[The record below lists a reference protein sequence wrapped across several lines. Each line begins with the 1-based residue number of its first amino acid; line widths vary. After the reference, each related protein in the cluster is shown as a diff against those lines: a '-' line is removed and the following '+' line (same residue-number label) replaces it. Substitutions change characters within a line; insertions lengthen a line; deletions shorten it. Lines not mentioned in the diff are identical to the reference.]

1 MELYFLRHGEAEPPA
16 LGGTDDARQLTE
28 RGRQDARLV
37 AQALRRA
44 GARPE
49 VILTSP
55 LLRARQTG
63 EALEEVFGVS
73 ARVEERL
80 RSGCTLGD
88 LQEVLADRPEARF
101 VLVGHEPDVSR
112 MVGRL
117 IGDARVKMQ
126 TSCVARV
133 EAEQV
138 EPGGGM
144 LIWLLSPQVAGAG

>member
-1 MELYFLRHGEAEPPA
+1 MELYFLRHGEAEPAAP
-16 LGGTDDARQLTE
+16 GGTDDARQLTD
-28 RGRQDARLV
+28 RGRQETLAV
-37 AQALRRA
+37 AQALHRA
-44 GARPE
+44 GVRPE

-126 TSCVARV
+126 TSCLARV

-138 EPGGGM
+138 EPGGGT
-144 LIWLLSPQVAGAG
+144 LIWLLSPQVAGAE

>member
-1 MELYFLRHGEAEPPA
+1 MKGNEVTDKVLNIIKENFGDKKPRISSRFVED
-16 LGGTDDARQLTE
+16 LGADDLDMVE
-28 RGRQDARLV
+28 IV
-37 AQALRRA
+37 M
-44 GARPE
+44 
-49 VILTSP
+49 
-55 LLRARQTG
+55 
-63 EALEEVFGVS
+63 ALEEVFGVS
-73 ARVEERL
+73 GRGEERL

-117 IGDARVKMQ
+117 IGNARVKMQ

-138 EPGGGM
+138 EPGGGT
-144 LIWLLSPQVAGAG
+144 LIWLLSPQVAGAE

>member
-1 MELYFLRHGEAEPPA
+1 MELYFLRHGEAEPAAP
-16 LGGTDDARQLTE
+16 GGTDDARQLTD
-28 RGRQDARLV
+28 RGRQETLAV
-37 AQALRRA
+37 AQALHRA
-44 GARPE
+44 GVRPE

-101 VLVGHEPDVSR
+101 VLVGHQPDVSR

-126 TSCVARV
+126 TSCLARV

-138 EPGGGM
+138 EPGGGT
-144 LIWLLSPQVAGAG
+144 LIWLLSPQVAGAE

>member
-1 MELYFLRHGEAEPPA
+1 MELYFLRHGEAEPAAP
-16 LGGTDDARQLTE
+16 GGTDDARQLTD
-28 RGRQDARLV
+28 RGRQETLVV
-37 AQALRRA
+37 AQALHRA
-44 GARPE
+44 GVRPE

-55 LLRARQTG
+55 FLRARQTG

-88 LQEVLADRPEARF
+88 IQDVLADRPEARF

-126 TSCVARV
+126 TSCLARV

-138 EPGGGM
+138 EPGGGT

>member
-16 LGGTDDARQLTE
+16 PGSADDARQLTE
-28 RGRQDARLV
+28 RGRQDTRLV
-37 AQALRRA
+37 AQALQRA
-44 GARPE
+44 GVRPE

-63 EALEEVFGVS
+63 EALEEVFGGS

-88 LQEVLADRPEARF
+88 IQEVLADRPEARF
-101 VLVGHEPDVSR
+101 ILVGHEPDVSR

-138 EPGGGM
+138 EPGGGT
-144 LIWLLSPQVAGAG
+144 LIWLLSPQVAGAD

>member
-16 LGGTDDARQLTE
+16 PGGTDDARQLTE
-28 RGRQDARLV
+28 RGRQDARSV
-37 AQALRRA
+37 AQALHRA
-44 GARPE
+44 GVRPE

-55 LLRARQTG
+55 LTRARQTG
-63 EALEEVFGVS
+63 EELEEVFGVS

-88 LQEVLADRPEARF
+88 IQDVLADRPEARF
-101 VLVGHEPDVSR
+101 VLIGHEPDVSR

>member
-1 MELYFLRHGEAEPPA
+1 MELYFLRHGEAEPAAP
-16 LGGTDDARQLTE
+16 GGTDDARQLTE
-28 RGRQDARLV
+28 RGRQDTRLV
-37 AQALRRA
+37 AQALQRA
-44 GARPE
+44 GLRPE

-88 LQEVLADRPEARF
+88 IQEVLADRPEARF

-138 EPGGGM
+138 EPGGGT
-144 LIWLLSPQVAGAG
+144 LIWLLSPQVAGAE